1 MFCLLLSVCVL
12 FLVSAQPRV
21 LTSSS
26 SLNNSLLFLGLLSVL
41 AEALQAPAGSCGSD
55 FSSSVWAVLVG
66 SGLR

>member
-21 LTSSS
+21 LASSS

-41 AEALQAPAGSCGSD
+41 AEALQAPAGSCDGD
-55 FSSSVWAVLVG
+55 CSSSAGAVLVG
-66 SGLR
+66 TD